1 MARDCSSSGSPFHS
15 ISAEKRTQALSN
27 TGPSIRAV
35 RQLRPPSSEMS
46 TRLTLPRPDQ
56 ASPQITVKPLA
67 CTGACGDGDGEVITD
82 LASISKVNLR
92 ALPFS
97 MRSEYFDV
105 SSRVYQGSSPILM
118 RRSHLTQRLPSQP
131 GTTRRAG

>member
-1 MARDCSSSGSPFHS
+1 M
-15 ISAEKRTQALSN
+15 
-27 TGPSIRAV
+27 RAM
-35 RQLRPPSSEMS
+35 RQLRPPSNETS
-46 TRLTLPRPDQ
+46 TRLILPRPDH
-56 ASPQITVKPLA
+56 ASPEITVKPLA
-67 CTGACGDGDGEVITD
+67 RTGACGDGEVITD